1 MMKPAERAAACT
13 QVTQAELDALLALAK
28 TTFPARQYQLLEEV
42 LSTFVYVMQALQNA
56 KTSIKRFRRMLFGAR
71 TESKDKVF
79 KDHGASAA
87 ADPSTGAG
95 ATAVAAAA
103 DEHAGNPGGNPPAPA
118 PPAPAP
124 PAPRAGHGRNGAQ
137 AYCDSPVVEVALD
150 APQAGAPCPQCA
162 AGKVYDTPPRTI
174 VKVVGQAPLAATVYK
189 LQQRR
194 CRLCDATFTAA
205 LPAQITA
212 PKYAHSCASML
223 AVLRYGS
230 GMPFYRLEGLQGS
243 LNVPLPDATQWEIVA
258 KATPGPRAAFDE
270 LIRQAAQAPLLHSD
284 DTPARI
290 LSLMAARA
298 KAEAAGQ
305 TPAARAINTSGIVA
319 VLPDERHVVLFF
331 TGHRHA
337 GQNLAAVLAQ
347 RAKDLE
353 APIQMSD
360 ALACNFTG
368 EFATIV
374 SKCLSHGRRKVVDVV
389 EHFPQPCRYVI
400 EVLAQV
406 YAVDAQCRD
415 QNMSSEQ
422 RLLHHQTH
430 SAGPMQVLQRWMNE
444 QFEQR
449 VVEPNSGLG
458 QALRYLLNHWDGL
471 TLFLRKAGAPLDN
484 NLCERGLKRAI
495 LHRKNSMFNK
505 TCNGAAVGD
514 IYMSLIHTCTLCQV
528 NPFKYLQA
536 LQAHAQDVM
545 ARAALW
551 LPWNYQEQLAHAG

>member
-1 MMKPAERAAACT
+1 MMPPPELINA
-13 QVTQAELDALLALAK
+13 TQAELDELLALAK
-28 TTFPARQYQLLEEV
+28 TTFPARQYQLLEGV
-42 LSTFVYVMQALQNA
+42 LGTFVYVMQALQNA

-71 TESKDKVF
+71 TESKDKVL
-79 KDHGASAA
+79 KDHRASAVD
-87 ADPSTGAG
+87 DPPTGAG
-95 ATAVAAAA
+95 ATAAAA
-103 DEHAGNPGGNPPAPA
+103 DDHAGNPGGN
-118 PPAPAP
+118 P

-137 AYCDSPVVEVALD
+137 AYCDSPVVEVALRD
-150 APQAGAPCPQCA
+150 PQAGAPCPQCLT
-162 AGKVYDTPPRTI
+162 GKVYDAPPRTI
-174 VKVVGQAPLAATVYK
+174 VKVVGQPPLAATVYK

-194 CRLCDATFTAA
+194 CRLCDASFTA
-205 LPAQITA
+205 LMPTGSTA
-212 PKYAHSCASML
+212 PKYEHSCASML

-243 LNVPLPDATQWEIVA
+243 LNVPLSDATQWEIVA
-258 KATPGPRAAFDE
+258 KAVPGPRAAFDE

-290 LSLMAARA
+290 LSLMAERA

-305 TPAARAINTSGIVA
+305 TPKARAINTSGIVA
-319 VLPDERHVVLFF
+319 VLAQEHHVALFF
-331 TGHRHA
+331 TGHQHA

-347 RAKDLE
+347 RAKHLA

-368 EFATIV
+368 EFETIV

-389 EHFPQPCRYVI
+389 EHFPEPCRYVI

-406 YAVDAQCRD
+406 YANDAYCRLAKI
-415 QNMSSEQ
+415 SPEQ
-422 RLLHHQTH
+422 RLLHHQAH
-430 SAGPMQVLQRWMNE
+430 SAEPMQVLQRWMND

-458 QALRYLLNHWDGL
+458 QALRYFLNHWSGL

-495 LHRKNSMFNK
+495 LHRKNSMFYK

-514 IYMSLIHTCTLCQV
+514 IYMSLIHTCTLCRV
-528 NPFKYLQA
+528 NPFAYLQA
-536 LQAHAQDVM
+536 LQIHAQDVM

-551 LPWNYQEQLAHAG
+551 LPWNYHQQLARAA